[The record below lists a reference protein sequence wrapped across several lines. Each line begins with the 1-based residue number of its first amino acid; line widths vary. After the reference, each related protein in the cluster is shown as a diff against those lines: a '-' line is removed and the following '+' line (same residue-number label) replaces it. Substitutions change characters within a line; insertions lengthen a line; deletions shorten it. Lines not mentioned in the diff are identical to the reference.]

1 MADNFHEI
9 SSREDFEKKTQ
20 SGVALVDFYAAWCRP
35 CQMQTPI
42 LHLVADANPEASI
55 LKVNTDQLPELAQAF
70 RVSSIPHLVLL
81 KDGQPI
87 DQYVGLQE
95 AEFLSSAIEN
105 A

>member
-9 SSREDFEKKTQ
+9 SSREDFEQKTK

-42 LHLVADANPEASI
+42 LHQVADENPEASV

-81 KDGQPI
+81 KDGQPV
-87 DQYVGLQE
+87 DQYVGLQQ
-95 AEFLSSAIEN
+95 ADVLSSAIAN